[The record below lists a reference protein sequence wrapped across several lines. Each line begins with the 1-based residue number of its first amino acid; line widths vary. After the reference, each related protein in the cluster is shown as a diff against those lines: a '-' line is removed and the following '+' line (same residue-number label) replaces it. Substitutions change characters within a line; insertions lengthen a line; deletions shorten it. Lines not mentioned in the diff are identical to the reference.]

1 MWVGL
6 CSLLLGPLSISI
18 GCRVP
23 PPSPREVLDVGFRDP
38 IQTFQTFRT
47 AFRGNLTDLEYRC
60 LSAGFREREQLSE
73 FGYRAF
79 RDELL
84 ATVPLLRWA
93 LYKAV
98 IEEAGRASPRRA
110 RIVARVGSHTLV
122 VQLVR
127 EDFWEIWAGS
137 QRRDGDDAAVD
148 DAFGQG
154 YLALA
159 TDPPRVYGQ
168 APLNRPGLGERLTE
182 LRVGQEWKID
192 HFELLKGSAPPA
204 E

>member
-1 MWVGL
+1 M
-6 CSLLLGPLSISI
+6 
-18 GCRVP
+18 
-23 PPSPREVLDVGFRDP
+23 LDVGFRDP
-38 IQTFQTFRT
+38 QQTFATFRT

-60 LSAGFREREQLSE
+60 LSAGFRERQQLSQ

-84 ATVPLLRWA
+84 ATIPLLRWA
-93 LYKAV
+93 LYKSV
-98 IEEAGRASPRRA
+98 IEKAEVISPRRA
-110 RIVARVGSHTLV
+110 RIEARAGGYTLV

-137 QRRDGDDAAVD
+137 QRRDGDEAAVD
-148 DAFGQG
+148 DAFAQG
-154 YLALA
+154 YL
-159 TDPPRVYGQ
+159 TRVPDPPRVVGQ
-168 APLNRPGLGERLTE
+168 APLSRPGLSERLTE

-192 HFELLKGSAPPA
+192 EFELFKGSEAPT